1 MNKKDDLLIRGNRNK
16 RRQSNRRRNIAVAT
30 ALSVVCIAAM
40 AGVYRLETQKNNKE
54 ELLVNWEDN
63 ASSDSADKV
72 NVNISAEKTKDPLAD
87 LEVSISQNDVQNDI
101 PDSADTSLLEADVAE
116 AAENA
121 GQLGQDAS
129 SEAPVGQDAVEVNEK
144 QESTQASASNSVAV
158 SFKEGDS
165 LNWPVEGSILLDY
178 SMDSTTYFATL
189 DQYKYN
195 PALLIQSDV
204 GTDVCAAA
212 SGIVESITETDE
224 TGITVTMDIGG
235 GYQLVYGQ
243 LSGVNY
249 GTGAYIEKGSLVGT
263 VASPTKYYTVEGSNL
278 YFEMLHDGVPADPVE
293 YLNEGIVNE

>member
-72 NVNISAEKTKDPLAD
+72 NVNISAQKTKDPLAD
-87 LEVSISQNDVQNDI
+87 LEVSISRNDVQNDI

>member
-72 NVNISAEKTKDPLAD
+72 NVNISAQKTKDPLAD

>member
-101 PDSADTSLLEADVAE
+101 SDSADTSLLKADVAE

-121 GQLGQDAS
+121 GPVSQDAS
-129 SEAPVGQDAVEVNEK
+129 SEAPVGHDAVEVDEK

-195 PALLIQSDV
+195 PALLIQSEV

-235 GYQLVYGQ
+235 GYSLVYGQ

>member
-1 MNKKDDLLIRGNRNK
+1 M
-16 RRQSNRRRNIAVAT
+16 
-30 ALSVVCIAAM
+30 
-40 AGVYRLETQKNNKE
+40 
-54 ELLVNWEDN
+54 
-63 ASSDSADKV
+63 
-72 NVNISAEKTKDPLAD
+72 
-87 LEVSISQNDVQNDI
+87 
-101 PDSADTSLLEADVAE
+101 PD
-116 AAENA
+116 
-121 GQLGQDAS
+121 QLGQDAS

-235 GYQLVYGQ
+235 GYQSCVWTAFRSKLW
-243 LSGVNY
+243 N
-249 GTGAYIEKGSLVGT
+249 GSLYRKRLISWNSCFT
-263 VASPTKYYTVEGSNL
+263 DKI
-278 YFEMLHDGVPADPVE
+278 LHS
-293 YLNEGIVNE
+293 

>member
-101 PDSADTSLLEADVAE
+101 SDSADTSLLEADVAE

-195 PALLIQSDV
+195 PALLIQSEV

>member
-72 NVNISAEKTKDPLAD
+72 NVNISAQKTKDPLAD

-121 GQLGQDAS
+121 GQLGQNAS

>member
-129 SEAPVGQDAVEVNEK
+129 SEAPVGHDAVEVNEK

>member
-72 NVNISAEKTKDPLAD
+72 NVNISAQKTKDPLAD
-87 LEVSISQNDVQNDI
+87 LEVSISRNDVQNDI

-121 GQLGQDAS
+121 GQLGQDTS

-195 PALLIQSDV
+195 PALIFGAEEGAQVVS
-204 GTDVCAAA
+204 AAK
-212 SGIVESITETDE
+212 GIVDSITTNDE
-224 TGITVTMDIGG
+224 TGTTIRMNLGDQYTLI
-235 GYQLVYGQ
+235 YGQ
-243 LSGVNY
+243 LEN
-249 GTGAYIEKGSLVGT
+249 
-263 VASPTKYYTVEGSNL
+263 VAVAEGDVVERGQLLGYVAQPTKYYCKEGTNL
-278 YFEMLHDGVPADPVE
+278 YFAMEKDGAAEDPFL
-293 YLNEGIVNE
+293 YLE

>member
-101 PDSADTSLLEADVAE
+101 SDSADTSLLEADVAE

-249 GTGAYIEKGSLVGT
+249 GTGAYIEKGSLLGT

>member
-1 MNKKDDLLIRGNRNK
+1 MNKKDDLLIRGHRHK

-129 SEAPVGQDAVEVNEK
+129 SEAPVGHDAVEVNEK

>member
-72 NVNISAEKTKDPLAD
+72 NVNISAQKTKDPLAD

-121 GQLGQDAS
+121 GQLGQNAS

-278 YFEMLHDGVPADPVE
+278 YFEMRHDGVPADPVE

>member
-101 PDSADTSLLEADVAE
+101 SDSADTSLLEADVAE

-235 GYQLVYGQ
+235 GYSLVYGQ

>member
-101 PDSADTSLLEADVAE
+101 SDSADTSLLEADVAE

>member
-121 GQLGQDAS
+121 GQLGQDTS

-195 PALLIQSDV
+195 PALLIQSEV

-235 GYQLVYGQ
+235 GYSLVYGQ

-249 GTGAYIEKGSLVGT
+249 VTGAYIEKGSLVGT

>member
-72 NVNISAEKTKDPLAD
+72 NVNISAQKTKDPLAD

-144 QESTQASASNSVAV
+144 QESTQASASNSAAV

>member
-72 NVNISAEKTKDPLAD
+72 NVNISAQKTKDPLAD

-101 PDSADTSLLEADVAE
+101 PYSADTSLLEADVAE

-178 SMDSTTYFATL
+178 SMDSTIYFATL

-212 SGIVESITETDE
+212 SGIVKSITETDE

>member
-63 ASSDSADKV
+63 ASSNSADKV
-72 NVNISAEKTKDPLAD
+72 NVNISAQKTKDPLAD

>member
-101 PDSADTSLLEADVAE
+101 SDSADTSLLEADVAE

-121 GQLGQDAS
+121 EPVGQDAS
-129 SEAPVGQDAVEVNEK
+129 SEAPVGHDAVEVDEK

-195 PALLIQSDV
+195 PALLIQSEV

-235 GYQLVYGQ
+235 GYSLVYGQ

>member
-121 GQLGQDAS
+121 GQLGQDTS

-195 PALLIQSDV
+195 PALLIQSEV

-235 GYQLVYGQ
+235 GYSLVYGQ

>member
-101 PDSADTSLLEADVAE
+101 SDSADTSLLEADVAE

-121 GQLGQDAS
+121 GPVGQDAS
-129 SEAPVGQDAVEVNEK
+129 SEAPVGHDAVEVDEK

-195 PALLIQSDV
+195 PALLIQSEV

-212 SGIVESITETDE
+212 SGIVESIIETDE

-235 GYQLVYGQ
+235 GYSLVYGQ